1 MFRMVLRFRKME
13 ERQGSFRTDRKRV
26 TGAAARE
33 NSHCFLILRAQG
45 RRKQEFEGNKSREK
59 GRKKDKYSFSE
70 EMEQKNK
77 AEKKRAKNP

>member
-13 ERQGSFRTDRKRV
+13 ERQESFRTDRKRV
-26 TGAAARE
+26 HRGGSTE
-33 NSHCFLILRAQG
+33 NSHCFLILKAQG

-77 AEKKRAKNP
+77 AEKKRAENP